1 MNNKFDMYYYKNSII
16 KLVILI
22 LIILCFYFNYISNSH
37 SLNITENYQQKP
49 IIWLYWQNKPGKTMP
64 VYLQLCLDTIYK
76 KCNRDFEINL
86 LNEKTVYNYLP
97 DLRTDLEEL
106 QIAQKT
112 DYIRIKL
119 LYEYGGIWLD
129 VDTIVMSNL
138 LPVIKKLESYD
149 FVGFGCTGMYCK
161 NGFPKPSN
169 QFLAA
174 RKGSI
179 LMKNVLTELDKKL
192 DKKKSNYNYFDLGKK
207 VIWKE
212 INKLH
217 NSTNYKYF
225 HYNSEYDGSR
235 LKNKRWMRPPY
246 YFNKK
251 NKLMN
256 EDKLFVIFLSNH
268 TIMNCSKNRHLYDPF
283 LKLSKKE
290 ILKQDYWIAQMF
302 RKVLFSKKYI

>member
-112 DYIRIKL
+112 DYIRIDNDKPSGVAIIMVDNNGENSISVAPGANNSL
-119 LYEYGGIWLD
+119 TIKD
-129 VDTIVMSNL
+129 VDFIEE
-138 LPVIKKLESYD
+138 KLKADDYVLIQLD
-149 FVGFGCTGMYCK
+149 F
-161 NGFPKPSN
+161 S
-169 QFLAA
+169 
-174 RKGSI
+174 
-179 LMKNVLTELDKKL
+179 
-192 DKKKSNYNYFDLGKK
+192 
-207 VIWKE
+207 
-212 INKLH
+212 
-217 NSTNYKYF
+217 
-225 HYNSEYDGSR
+225 
-235 LKNKRWMRPPY
+235 
-246 YFNKK
+246 
-251 NKLMN
+251 
-256 EDKLFVIFLSNH
+256 
-268 TIMNCSKNRHLYDPF
+268 SKDRT
-283 LKLSKKE
+283 
-290 ILKQDYWIAQMF
+290 
-302 RKVLFSKKYI
+302 V